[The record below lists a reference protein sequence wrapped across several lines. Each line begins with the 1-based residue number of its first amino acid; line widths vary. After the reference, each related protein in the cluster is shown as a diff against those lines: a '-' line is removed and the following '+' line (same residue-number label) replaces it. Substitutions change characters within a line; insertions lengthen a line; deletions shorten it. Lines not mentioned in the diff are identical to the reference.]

1 MPKISNRVLEMNESV
16 TLAASAKAKQLKEA
30 GKDII
35 SLTLGEPD
43 FSTPKNIQE
52 KAITAI
58 QNGSASYY
66 TVASGMTELKLAIQT
81 YMHQYYGYSVDLSE
95 IVAGTGAKYIL
106 FAFFMSVLNPD
117 DEVIIPTPYWVSY
130 ADQVKMAQGK
140 VVFVDALESNHFKI
154 TTDQL
159 DKVLTT
165 KTKVLLLNSPSNPTG
180 VIYTKEELE
189 AIGNWA
195 VEHDIIILADDIYG
209 RLVYN
214 GNQFVPSSTISEKI
228 RKQTMVINGVSKTY
242 AMTGWRLGFAVGNS
256 TIISAMSKIISQTTS
271 SLTTVSQFAA
281 IEALIGDQSEVEKMR
296 LAFEKR
302 LNLIYPLLSEVPGFK
317 VVKPQG
323 AFYLFPNV
331 KEAME
336 KKGYSNVTAFTNAIL
351 DQVGL
356 ALVTGEGFGSN
367 ENLRLSYA
375 TDEET
380 LLEAIRRLNQF
391 MK

>member
-336 KKGYSNVTAFTNAIL
+336 KRGIL
-351 DQVGL
+351 MLQHL
-356 ALVTGEGFGSN
+356 QM
-367 ENLRLSYA
+367 LS
-375 TDEET
+375 
-380 LLEAIRRLNQF
+380 
-391 MK
+391 